1 MHDNNKAWNAGT
13 CQLTTYDICIAMT
26 LACLK
31 GNRINHDNLEKA
43 CLYADNAIRKMILL
57 VKLQTPQEQ
66 D

>member
-1 MHDNNKAWNAGT
+1 MQNDINAWSAGA

-31 GNRINHDNLEKA
+31 GNRINHRHMEVA
-43 CLYADNAIRKMILL
+43 CTAADNAIRLMIHTAQLEAN
-57 VKLQTPQEQ
+57 LQQ